1 MLNLEGW
8 NRKLLTKQ
16 RALSTD
22 ADGKEILVG
31 LTREKSKRYIE
42 LVASDD
48 PDDSDEFIKLDREH
62 MAARNG
68 FVFDDDIL

>member
-8 NRKLLTKQ
+8 NRKLLTMQ

-22 ADGKEILVG
+22 PDGKEILIG
-31 LTREKSKRYIE
+31 LTRGKSERYIE

-48 PDDSDEFIKLDREH
+48 PNDSDEFIKLDKEH
-62 MAARNG
+62 MTARNG
-68 FVFDDDIL
+68 FVFDDDSL

>member
-16 RALSTD
+16 KAISTNS
-22 ADGKEILVG
+22 DGNEVLVG
-31 LTREKSKRYIE
+31 LTREKSERYIE
-42 LVASDD
+42 VVASDD
-48 PDDSDEFIKLDREH
+48 PNDSDEFIKLDKEH

-68 FVFDDDIL
+68 FVFDDDNL